1 MRGMLPP
8 TIDQTEGVWI
18 TRTNDQGYHLIQA
31 VFPRNTD
38 VDRVHRSNCRL
49 LIQRGVLQPEHADR
63 VPPVRREWN
72 ENERYCR
79 DPI

>member
-31 VFPRNTD
+31 IFPRDTYI
-38 VDRVHRSNCRL
+38 DRVHRSNCRL
-49 LIQRGVLQPEHADR
+49 LIQRGVLQPEHRDR
-63 VPPVRREWN
+63 ISPRRTDWN
-72 ENERYCR
+72 ENERYR
-79 DPI
+79 RGVW